1 MMANRG
7 GSFSQ
12 TNNVSSEGDGGDDL
26 YMELWK
32 LCAGPLVEV
41 PRANERVYYFPQG
54 HMEQLEASTNQELN
68 QRIPLF
74 NLPPKILCRVVHIQ
88 LLAEQETD
96 EVYAQIT
103 LLPEAN
109 QPEPTSPD
117 QSPPESQRPTVHS
130 FCKVLTAS
138 DTSTHGGFSVLRK
151 HATECLPPLD
161 MNQATPT
168 QELVAKDLHGYEWR
182 FKHIFRGQPR
192 RHLLTT
198 GWSTF
203 VTSKRLVAG
212 DSFVFLRGE
221 NGELCVGVRRVARQQ
236 SSMPSSVISS
246 QSMHLG
252 VLATASHAVSTQTL
266 FVVYYKPRTSQFIIG
281 LNRYLEALNN
291 KFAVGMRFKMRFEG
305 EDSPERRFSGTIVG
319 VEDFSPHW
327 KDSKWRS
334 LKVQW
339 DEPASIPRPDRVS
352 PWEIEPFAAPIPP
365 TLGQPL
371 AAKNK
376 RPRPPTEIPALDLSS
391 TASAPWNSGVMHS
404 HDLTRRNITAEAKR
418 NENHVMWHHMQTDMN
433 SICSSISK
441 TQNEGSWLSSPGM
454 SVSQHLFPD
463 GREDSKSVSGWPVL
477 SGFSKPQLKNEST
490 FDPIEKVKKFETAS
504 SCRLFGIEL
513 INHSASSTPLER
525 TPTQLSTMTGG
536 STEGHGQSSLSPA
549 DSDQKSEISKDSKG
563 KKQEQL
569 QVSAKEIQSRQSCS
583 SSTRSRTKVQ
593 MQGVAVGRAVDLTM
607 LEGYDQLI
615 DELEEMFD
623 IKGGL
628 RPRNKWEIVYTD
640 DEGDMMLVGDDPWL
654 EFCNMVRRIFI
665 CSSQDVKKMSTG
677 SKLPMASIEV
687 EGTVISSDSAE
698 N

>member
-12 TNNVSSEGDGGDDL
+12 TNNVSSEGNGGDNL
-26 YMELWK
+26 YMELWN

-41 PRANERVYYFPQG
+41 PRAKERVYYFPQG

-74 NLPPKILCRVVHIQ
+74 NLPPKILCRIVHIQ

-103 LLPEAN
+103 LFPEPN
-109 QPEPTSPD
+109 QPEPTTPD
-117 QSPPESQRPTVHS
+117 PCLPESQRPTVHS

-161 MNQATPT
+161 MNLATPT
-168 QELVAKDLHGYEWR
+168 QELVAKDLHGYEWH
-182 FKHIFRGQPR
+182 FKHIFRGQPK

-203 VTSKRLVAG
+203 VTSKRLVSG

-221 NGELCVGVRRVARQQ
+221 NGDLHVGVRRVARQQ

-281 LNRYLEALNN
+281 LNKYLEALNN
-291 KFAVGMRFKMRFEG
+291 KFTVGMRFKMRFEG

-352 PWEIEPFAAPIPP
+352 PWEIEPFGAPIPP
-365 TLGQPL
+365 TLAQSI

-376 RPRPPTEIPALDLSS
+376 RPRPPAEIPAL
-391 TASAPWNSGVMHS
+391 ASAPWNSRVMHS

-418 NENHVMWHHMQTDMN
+418 NENPVMWHHMQTEIN
-433 SICSSISK
+433 SSCSSVSK
-441 TQNEGSWLSSPGM
+441 IRNEGSWLSSPGM
-454 SVSQHLFPD
+454 SVSQHLFLD
-463 GREDSKSVSGWPVL
+463 AREDNKSVSVWPVL
-477 SGFSKPQLKNEST
+477 SGFSNPQLTNDST
-490 FDPIEKVKKFETAS
+490 FDPIEKVKKSETAA

-525 TPTQLSTMTGG
+525 TPTQLSTMTTGT
-536 STEGHGQSSLSPA
+536 TEGHGPSTLSPT
-549 DSDQKSEISKDSKG
+549 DSDQKSDISKDKE

-569 QVSAKEIQSRQSCS
+569 QFSAKEIQSRQSCS

-593 MQGVAVGRAVDLTM
+593 MQGVAVGRAVDLAM

-623 IKGGL
+623 IKGEL
-628 RPRNKWEIVYTD
+628 RPRNKLEIVYTD

-654 EFCNMVRRIFI
+654 EFCDMVRRIFI

-677 SKLPMASIEV
+677 SKLPMASIED
-687 EGTVISSDSAE
+687 EGTMISSDSAE